1 MTGYDTSSIRKKRVL
16 IVCGGQSSE
25 HEVSLSSAANIVRAL
40 NPDTFD
46 VSVIGIDKAGVWH
59 ALSTET
65 LLEHHGLGGVAD
77 KKALASHLSI
87 EMGNHLELIR
97 AETSLP
103 SLQAIDVVFPVLHGP
118 NGEDGTI
125 QGLLKL
131 AKIPFVGSDVLGS
144 AVSMDKD
151 VMKRLARDAGLPIAN
166 FVVYY
171 RHQLEHIDFD
181 EVVAQVGLPFFIKP
195 CNLGS
200 SVGVHKVRNASEW
213 LYALQDAFRYEG
225 KIIIEQAIVCR
236 ELECGVLGNIHPTA
250 SVVGEIIPH
259 HEFYSYEAKYLDQ
272 NGASLAI
279 PADIPDSVRQTVQ
292 ALAIQAFQVLNCA
305 GLARVD
311 FFLDEQQRVY
321 FNEINTLPGFT
332 TISMY
337 PQLWQASGVEYAT
350 LIETLIDL
358 ALERANNAH

>member
-1 MTGYDTSSIRKKRVL
+1 MAASMRKKRVL

-25 HEVSLSSAANIVRAL
+25 HEVSLSSAANIVRAM
-40 NPDTFD
+40 NFDRFD

-65 LLEHHGLGGVAD
+65 LLDHHGLGGVAD
-77 KKALASHLSI
+77 KKTLASHLSI
-87 EMGNHLELIR
+87 EMGNHLELIQ
-97 AETSLP
+97 AEFALP

-151 VMKRLARDAGLPIAN
+151 VMKRLARDAGLPIAD
-166 FVVYY
+166 FLVYY
-171 RHQLEHIDFD
+171 RYQMEDIVFE
-181 EVVAQVGLPFFIKP
+181 EVVAKVGLPFFIKP

-200 SVGVHKVRNASEW
+200 SVGVHKVHDASEW
-213 LYALQDAFRYEG
+213 LYALQDAFCYEA

-236 ELECGVLGNIHPTA
+236 ELECGVLGNQHPNA

-272 NGASLAI
+272 KGASLAI
-279 PADIPDSVRQTVQ
+279 PAEIPDTVRQIVQ
-292 ALAIQAFQVLNCA
+292 RLAIQAFQVLNCA

-311 FFLDEQQRVY
+311 FFLDADHNIY

-332 TISMY
+332 SSSMY
-337 PQLWQASGVEYAT
+337 PMLWQASGLDYAT

-358 ALERANNAH
+358 ALERGNNTH